1 MELLE
6 SDDPKSKLLKKTALQ
21 RQVLEDEARLL
32 SERTERTITTALI
45 IGGALLTTY
54 FLVRQFSSSDAK
66 PKKSKAKKLKI
77 VTQNEDS
84 DHGIEPETHTPSVV
98 AQIGTALASQAT
110 VFLLT
115 LAKEKLFEFLESQK
129 KPSIDERS

>member
-21 RQVLEDEARLL
+21 RQALEDEARLL
-32 SERTERTITTALI
+32 SERTEKTITTALI

-54 FLVRQFSSSDAK
+54 FLVRQFSGSDAK
-66 PKKSKAKKLKI
+66 PKGKAKKLKI

-84 DHGIEPETHTPSVV
+84 DRTIEPESHSPGIV

-129 KPSIDERS
+129 KSSDERS

>member
-6 SDDPKSKLLKKTALQ
+6 SDDPKSKLIKKTAMQ
-21 RQVLEDEARLL
+21 RQALEDEARLL
-32 SERTERTITTALI
+32 SERTEKTITTALI

-54 FLVRQFSSSDAK
+54 FLVRQFSSSDTK
-66 PKKSKAKKLKI
+66 QKGKSKKLKI
-77 VTQNEDS
+77 ITQRDDSNES
-84 DHGIEPETHTPSVV
+84 IESEPHTPSVV

-110 VFLLT
+110 VFLLS

-129 KPSIDERS
+129 KPASDERP

>member
-21 RQVLEDEARLL
+21 RQALEDEARLL
-32 SERTERTITTALI
+32 SERTEKTITTALI

-54 FLVRQFSSSDAK
+54 FLVRQFSGSDNK
-66 PKKSKAKKLKI
+66 PKSKAKKLKI
-77 VTQNEDS
+77 VTQNDDS
-84 DHGIEPETHTPSVV
+84 DHTIEPETHVPGVV

-129 KPSIDERS
+129 KTSNDERS

>member
-32 SERTERTITTALI
+32 SERTEKTITTALI

-54 FLVRQFSSSDAK
+54 FLVRQFSGSNT
-66 PKKSKAKKLKI
+66 KSKGKAKKLKI
-77 VTQNEDS
+77 VTQNTDS
-84 DHGIEPETHTPSVV
+84 DHSIESESHSPSVV

-129 KPSIDERS
+129 KPSDDERS